1 MTELPCIVC
10 KTYHSEREGCAKM
23 TFTKLKDYAVVF
35 LLMAFLWP
43 LLYTIADDEEML

>member
-1 MTELPCIVC
+1 MI
-10 KTYHSEREGCAKM
+10 
-23 TFTKLKDYAVVF
+23 KLKDYILVF